1 MTPLQQA
8 IEWLEQEKP
17 SKEEIQLSVDNFCHL
32 LLKPPTGV
40 SEEEIEAAIQH
51 LMLAAGGN
59 LIELVRPEK
68 ISRQELD
75 YGPLVNFDETQPAVE
90 EKAEDRLRRF
100 RELKATL
107 LAPPF

>member
-8 IEWLEQEKP
+8 VEWLEQEKP

-32 LLKPPTGV
+32 LLKPPTGI

-59 LIELVRPEK
+59 MIELVRPEK

-75 YGPLVNFDETQPAVE
+75 YSPLINFDDAPAVVE
-90 EKAEDRLRRF
+90 ESAEDRLKRF
-100 RELKATL
+100 KELKSTL
-107 LAPPF
+107 LSPF

>member
-17 SKEEIQLSVDNFCHL
+17 SKEEIHLSVDNFCHL
-32 LLKPPTGV
+32 LIKPPTGI

-59 LIELVRPEK
+59 MIELVRPEK

-75 YGPLVNFDETQPAVE
+75 YSPLVNFDDAQAVVE
-90 EKAEDRLRRF
+90 ETTEDRQKRF

-107 LAPPF
+107 LAPF

>member
-17 SKEEIQLSVDNFCHL
+17 SKEEIQVSVDNFCHL
-32 LLKPPTGV
+32 LIKPPAGV

-59 LIELVRPEK
+59 KIELVRPEK

-75 YGPLVNFDETQPAVE
+75 YSPLVNFDDAPPFATETPE
-90 EKAEDRLRRF
+90 ERLRRF
-100 RELKATL
+100 QELKSNL
-107 LAPPF
+107 LAPF